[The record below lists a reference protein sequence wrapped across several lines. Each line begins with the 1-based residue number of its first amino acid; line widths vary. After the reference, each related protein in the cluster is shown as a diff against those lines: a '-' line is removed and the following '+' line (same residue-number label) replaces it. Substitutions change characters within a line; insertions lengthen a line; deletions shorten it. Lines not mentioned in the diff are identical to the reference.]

1 MSTHSLGN
9 DSHFLEFFFQF
20 LSVDV
25 FVGVINNL
33 LSEMS
38 NPGEIVA
45 NSSERAN
52 DDYLLFAKK
61 NELFSAVT
69 FPLWLILIFKWKPG
83 SAVVITRNSLFLWNH
98 LIRLTCL
105 FNQIDWKWTIFFDN
119 TIPPRHLCWNCD
131 RLKKTS
137 FL

>member
-1 MSTHSLGN
+1 MSTHSLGK

-20 LSVDV
+20 LSVDA

-38 NPGEIVA
+38 NSGEIVA

-52 DDYLLFAKK
+52 DDYLLSAK

-69 FPLWLILIFKWKPG
+69 FRLWLILIFKLISG
-83 SAVVITRNSLFLWNH
+83 STVVITHTSFVFTRSGRCVCSIESIVNGLN
-98 LIRLTCL
+98 
-105 FNQIDWKWTIFFDN
+105 IFFDN
-119 TIPPRHLCWNCD
+119 TISPRRLCEIAINF
-131 RLKKTS
+131 KNTS